1 MYVWKSS
8 DVLQKSKSAV
18 SRLYFPNLA
27 LKWTEQEEVYFVL
40 NMGMSLVQ
48 DFVIS

>member
-1 MYVWKSS
+1 MCAWKSS
-8 DVLQKSKSAV
+8 DVLQKSILAV
-18 SRLYFPNLA
+18 SCLSFPNLA
-27 LKWTEQEEVYFVL
+27 LKWTEQEEVYFAL

>member
-1 MYVWKSS
+1 MYAWKSS
-8 DVLQKSKSAV
+8 DVLQKSRFAV
-18 SRLYFPNLA
+18 SHLYFPNLTS
-27 LKWTEQEEVYFVL
+27 KWTEQEEVYFVL